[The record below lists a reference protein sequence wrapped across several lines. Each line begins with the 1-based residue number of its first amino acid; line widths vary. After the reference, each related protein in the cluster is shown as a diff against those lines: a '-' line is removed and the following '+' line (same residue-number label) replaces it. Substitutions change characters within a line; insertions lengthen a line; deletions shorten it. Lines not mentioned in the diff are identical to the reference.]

1 MDLMAKLENAQ
12 ADLKSAASRW
22 DSASAAKRSLEQ
34 AITERTVS
42 QRADIVSRRDAV
54 DRHHAE
60 IVRLNAEIDT
70 LSAEIDAVRAG
81 YDAEFQTHYDA
92 QNAAHDDEVRARH
105 TISVTYFEMAQ
116 IELSDDDVIEP
127 AALAANIDYVINS
140 RRAIE
145 GLTLG
150 QVIVQKL
157 SDYQTDGGLKQWHVA
172 RSRTR
177 AKGRGY
183 VNLTARQS
191 DRVYEYLSEVCIY
204 RGDNGLAPPFRME
217 INGGENTDV

>member
-12 ADLKSAASRW
+12 SDLKAAASRW

-92 QNAAHDDEVRARH
+92 
-105 TISVTYFEMAQ
+105 
-116 IELSDDDVIEP
+116 
-127 AALAANIDYVINS
+127 
-140 RRAIE
+140 
-145 GLTLG
+145 
-150 QVIVQKL
+150 
-157 SDYQTDGGLKQWHVA
+157 
-172 RSRTR
+172 
-177 AKGRGY
+177 
-183 VNLTARQS
+183 
-191 DRVYEYLSEVCIY
+191 
-204 RGDNGLAPPFRME
+204 
-217 INGGENTDV
+217 